1 MLKKN
6 KHNNSKIYSTIYNK
20 MEDNSILKYLNASKC
35 LNSLIQTKMQQ
46 AILLIMEEVAIL
58 VVDNRLEETEVAQ
71 VVLEE
76 DNKVEV
82 LQADQGTK
90 KHPYLLAIWPTMLI
104 LMK

>member
-20 MEDNSILKYLNASKC
+20 MEDNSILKYLNALKC
-35 LNSLIQTKMQQ
+35 PNSLIQTKMLQV
-46 AILLIMEEVAIL
+46 ILHIMEEVAIL
-58 VVDNRLEETEVAQ
+58 VVDNRLEETEVDQ

-90 KHPYLLAIWPTMLI
+90 KHPYLLAI
-104 LMK
+104 

>member
-1 MLKKN
+1 
-6 KHNNSKIYSTIYNK
+6 
-20 MEDNSILKYLNASKC
+20 
-35 LNSLIQTKMQQ
+35 
-46 AILLIMEEVAIL
+46 MEEVAIL

-90 KHPYLLAIWPTMLI
+90 KHPYLLEIWPTMLI

>member
-1 MLKKN
+1 
-6 KHNNSKIYSTIYNK
+6 
-20 MEDNSILKYLNASKC
+20 MEDNSILKYLNALKC
-35 LNSLIQTKMQQ
+35 PNSLIQTKMLQV
-46 AILLIMEEVAIL
+46 ILHIMEEVAIL
-58 VVDNRLEETEVAQ
+58 VVDNR
-71 VVLEE
+71 LEE